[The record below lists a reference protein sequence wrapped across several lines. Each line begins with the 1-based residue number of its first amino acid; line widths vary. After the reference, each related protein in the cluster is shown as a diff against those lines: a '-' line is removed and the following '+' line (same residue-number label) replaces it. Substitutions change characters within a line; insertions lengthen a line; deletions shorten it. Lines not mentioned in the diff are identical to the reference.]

1 MSDQTARR
9 PFSLQLALLTLVV
22 VADVALTSALGTA
35 CGSGALCGPGDG
47 RAQPA
52 RLARYLREVW
62 PQQAYL
68 PGESSADLWALSLV
82 RAVASLLLAASMV
95 SSVRAT
101 RRAAAPELLLPL
113 QAAEA
118 QNSSAAPANAS
129 DGASGISGEAP
140 ATPPLTTTRARWR
153 QLLPSPLT
161 WSLVLLSVTGT
172 FLSAKAFSRLLQ
184 SGVGGPGSGALP
196 LEGTTPQE
204 PWWWA
209 ALIAGAASALCQH
222 AALASLSRAQ
232 HTDRGRTAPTG
243 IGAGGRESR
252 RHAGTRAGGIGGAKV
267 EEDPMLGVKK
277 AYLDASM
284 PQVQTH
290 CFLFDSVPF
299 FGGGLGVKKAY
310 LDASMP
316 HIQPH
321 CFLFSTA
328 PLFLARS
335 RRLTSTLPSRT
346 SSRRTSKA
354 VYFNPTARPLSGQK
368 DATACS
374 RDRANTKLGVNGL
387 GGCRSPHHGIPL
399 HPFQVKHATQPPLPL
414 HIALHSRAFPKSSHA
429 TADPLGAH
437 TQPGAGS
444 TEADE
449 RIHPSLFYISHVRA
463 TVTRSPRHNQ
473 DAV

>member
-101 RRAAAPELLLPL
+101 RRAAAPDLLLPL

-140 ATPPLTTTRARWR
+140 ATPPLAATRARWR
-153 QLLPSPLT
+153 QQLPSPLT

-252 RHAGTRAGGIGGAKV
+252 RHAGTRAGGTGGAKV

-299 FGGGLGVKKAY
+299 FFWLGVKKAY
-310 LDASMP
+310 PDASIP
-316 HIQPH
+316 HVQPH
-321 CFLFSTA
+321 CFLVSSA

-346 SSRRTSKA
+346 SSRRTSKT
-354 VYFNPTARPLSGQK
+354 VYFNPTARPPRGQK
-368 DATACS
+368 YAIACS
-374 RDRANTKLGVNGL
+374 RDRANTKLGVNDL
-387 GGCRSPHHGIPL
+387 GECCSPHHGIPL
-399 HPFQVKHATQPPLPL
+399 HPFQVTHATEHPPPSP
-414 HIALHSRAFPKSSHA
+414 HSTAFPRV
-429 TADPLGAH
+429 P
-437 TQPGAGS
+437 
-444 TEADE
+444 
-449 RIHPSLFYISHVRA
+449 
-463 TVTRSPRHNQ
+463 
-473 DAV
+473 